1 MRGNSTIMYDQS
13 RVVAENVYEGHMVS
27 ETEGAKRLI
36 GINELESIVREERI
50 HEGETRIVGER
61 ELERRRTS
69 NVRHQS
75 KTTR

>member
-1 MRGNSTIMYDQS
+1 MYDKS

-36 GINELESIVREERI
+36 GINELESVVKEERI

-69 NVRHQS
+69 NVRH
-75 KTTR
+75 

>member
-1 MRGNSTIMYDQS
+1 M
-13 RVVAENVYEGHMVS
+13 AENVYEGHMIS

-69 NVRHQS
+69 NVRH
-75 KTTR
+75 

>member
-1 MRGNSTIMYDQS
+1 M
-13 RVVAENVYEGHMVS
+13 AENVYEGHMVS

-69 NVRHQS
+69 NVRH
-75 KTTR
+75 